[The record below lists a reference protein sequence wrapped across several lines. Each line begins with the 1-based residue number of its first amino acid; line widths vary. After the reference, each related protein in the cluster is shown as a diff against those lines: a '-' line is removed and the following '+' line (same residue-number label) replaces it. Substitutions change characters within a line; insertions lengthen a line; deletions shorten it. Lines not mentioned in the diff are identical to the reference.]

1 MPRPGV
7 RAEEPFR
14 APRLD
19 TKSGATAKMKR
30 MSDIDIETCW
40 NLWPALR
47 NELGSEAEEDDLR
60 DHIEQHGDMA
70 FSWMWDSGNPGAG
83 AGQETVIGFRDHFFA
98 RSDVEY
104 LGFTGPYPSM
114 DRALQALELIPED
127 GGAIRWD
134 MVLEGVDCP
143 VMTTDDLILR
153 LDLSGDRM
161 PSGITLNGDPHEWDG
176 VVARQQ
182 ELLQAR
188 VESLPSPSQSGSP
201 LKGKP
206 RGPQLTDLYE
216 ILGDELGRPNP
227 HLEIRNS
234 PEALNGWAYLR
245 TSDPERGMTM
255 RYRMLEG
262 CVELIVPRSQ
272 HDEGWVR
279 GRLESH
285 PLPGAAVT
293 TRAKTEISVWVPTV
307 VLDPAADAEAQR
319 RQIRSAVRSL
329 WDLQEWYED
338 FVRLA

>member
-7 RAEEPFR
+7 RGEEPVR
-14 APRLD
+14 APPLATRIR
-19 TKSGATAKMKR
+19 ATAKMKR
-30 MSDIDIETCW
+30 MSDIDMETCW

-47 NELGSEAEEDDLR
+47 TELGPKAEADDLR
-60 DHIEQHGDMA
+60 SHIEQHGDMA

-83 AGQETVIGFRDHFFA
+83 AGRETVIGFGDHFFA

-104 LGFTGPYPSM
+104 LGFTGPYPTI
-114 DRALQALELIPED
+114 DRALQALELILED

-134 MVLEGVDCP
+134 AVLEGIDCP
-143 VMTTDDLILR
+143 VMSTDDLILR

-161 PSGITLNGDPHEWDG
+161 PNGINLNGDSHEWDA
-176 VVARQQ
+176 VLSRQQ
-182 ELLQAR
+182 ELLQTR
-188 VESLPSPSQSGSP
+188 VESLPSPSRRGSP

-206 RGPQLTDLYE
+206 RGPQLTDLYD
-216 ILGDELGRPNP
+216 ILSDELGRPNP
-227 HLEIRNS
+227 QLEIRNA

-245 TSDPERGMTM
+245 TSDPDRGASM

-262 CVELIVPRSQ
+262 CVELIIPRSQ
-272 HDEGWVR
+272 QDEGWVR
-279 GRLESH
+279 DRLESH

-293 TRAKTEISVWVPTV
+293 TRGKTEISVWVPTV

-329 WDLQEWYED
+329 WALQEWYED